1 MTKSEPVPSKRTYSL
16 GKRLEQS
23 DQKRSDVLLAA
34 RKLLESKDFY
44 LFTLDTLARD
54 SGITR
59 QTIHNLFR
67 TKAGVLEAL
76 FDQIALGGGMDRM
89 RSLMT
94 QQIDPGTTLSSFVQ
108 IFTDFW
114 SRDRLIIRRIH
125 GIAAID
131 SDLGGAVDARNDR
144 RRFLISRLVDQL
156 DRVSLSTRA
165 SGHPQRAAMLHALTG
180 FEFFDTLAQ
189 GSTTEEQATEIILT
203 LVKQA
208 FTIS

>member
-1 MTKSEPVPSKRTYSL
+1 M
-16 GKRLEQS
+16 
-23 DQKRSDVLLAA
+23 AA

-59 QTIHNLFR
+59 QTIHNLFG

-144 RRFLISRLVDQL
+144 RRFLISRLVEQL
-156 DRVSLSTRA
+156 DRVSLSTRV

-180 FEFFDTLAQ
+180 FEFFDTLAK

-208 FTIS
+208 FTVSS

>member
-1 MTKSEPVPSKRTYSL
+1 MTKSEPVPSKRMYSL

-54 SGITR
+54 SGVTR
-59 QTIHNLFR
+59 QTVHNLFG

-89 RSLMT
+89 RSLMMPPIAPET
-94 QQIDPGTTLSSFVQ
+94 ALSTFIQ

-131 SDLGGAVDARNDR
+131 SDLRVAVDARNDR
-144 RRFLISRLVDQL
+144 RHFLISRLIEQI
-156 DRVSLSTRA
+156 DRTSPSTRA
-165 SGHPQRAAMLHALTG
+165 PDHPQRGAMLYALTS

-189 GSTTEEQATEIILT
+189 GSTTEEQATQTILT

-208 FTIS
+208 FTAS